1 MSSTDEVKIRFS
13 LSDEDDSD
21 YLVADLSAI
30 GKEPARI
37 NLNDENT
44 CQESLKSLFLAI
56 AEIMTDREVSV
67 VYSEPE
73 SYPRPFINDAMRAY
87 IKDLQ
92 REISSLEISMR
103 EEIGTAGK

>member
-1 MSSTDEVKIRFS
+1 MSSTDEVTIGFS
-13 LSDEDDSD
+13 LTDEIDAD
-21 YLVADLSAI
+21 YLIADLSSI

-44 CQESLKSLFLAI
+44 CQESLKSLFLII
-56 AEIMTDREVSV
+56 AEAMTDKKVSV

-92 REISSLEISMR
+92 LEISSLEISM
-103 EEIGTAGK
+103 GKELGSTGK